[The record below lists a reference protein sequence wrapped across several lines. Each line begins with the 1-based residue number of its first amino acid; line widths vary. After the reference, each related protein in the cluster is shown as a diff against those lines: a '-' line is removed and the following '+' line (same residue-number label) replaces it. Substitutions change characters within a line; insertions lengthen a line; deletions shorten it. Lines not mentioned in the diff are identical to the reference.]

1 MRRAD
6 TVFQPAQTS
15 SEAAVAHGVGRGLQD
30 LFGAPMQEALP
41 ERLRDLV
48 ALLVARDAVGRREE
62 GRRGPAGEPTQLV
75 LVVEDDPA
83 VRDLAVT
90 LLRDTVLDVAACG
103 SGEEAVALLKQRGTE
118 VAMVFTDVRL
128 PGGMDGIALARAV
141 SQLWPGVRVV
151 VTSGF
156 ADARIAGLPQGAVY
170 MPKPWRALDVLAQV
184 DHAVRH
190 PDPPVA

>member
-6 TVFQPAQTS
+6 TVFQPAQAS
-15 SEAAVAHGVGRGLQD
+15 SDAAVAHGVGRGLRD
-30 LFGAPMQEALP
+30 VFGPLPEEALP

-48 ALLVARDAVGRREE
+48 DLLLARDAVARREE
-62 GRRGPAGEPTQLV
+62 ERTGPGEPTRLV

-83 VRDLAVT
+83 VRELAVAM
-90 LLRDTVLDVAACG
+90 LRDTVLDVAACG
-103 SGEEAVALLKQRGTE
+103 SGEDAVALLKERGGE

-128 PGGMDGIALARAV
+128 QGGMDGVALARAV
-141 SQLWPGVRVV
+141 SRLWPGVRLV
-151 VTSGF
+151 VTSGY
-156 ADARIAGLPQGAVY
+156 ADTAVENLPTGAVY

-190 PDPPVA
+190 PDPPVT